1 MSKKSPLRYGL
12 ALLVAD
18 KSALLSALF
27 LAAICVLVFAVGSV
41 YEARGE
47 VVDLMARMRPAFT
60 LDHGWSGLL
69 GTDPLGR
76 STVERLLVAGKASLS
91 IAISAAVLAALIGTT
106 LGIVGGYLGGWVDII
121 LMRTADVVMSFPLLL
136 LAVLFTYLLGPSV
149 SVIVGLLAIG
159 RAPLYL
165 RVARAET
172 LEIRTRLFVDAARC
186 LGASP
191 MWIMTREIAPLI
203 VPTTLTLIALDIGQ
217 LMLIESALSF
227 LGIGIQPP
235 AVSWGGMVADGRRY
249 LNTAWWLSA
258 APGLMILLV
267 AIASTQISNWVR
279 LASDPASRWRLEGG
293 LVSRPRLV
301 TP

>member
-1 MSKKSPLRYGL
+1 
-12 ALLVAD
+12 
-18 KSALLSALF
+18 
-27 LAAICVLVFAVGSV
+27 
-41 YEARGE
+41 
-47 VVDLMARMRPAFT
+47 
-60 LDHGWSGLL
+60 
-69 GTDPLGR
+69 LGR